1 MVSQQLAPFYSGLQR
16 GVAMETK
23 VLVMECVGKRD
34 GVGGDF
40 CLVDLNENS

>member
-1 MVSQQLAPFYSGLQR
+1 MASQQEAPFYSGLQL

-34 GVGGDF
+34 GGWG
-40 CLVDLNENS
+40 